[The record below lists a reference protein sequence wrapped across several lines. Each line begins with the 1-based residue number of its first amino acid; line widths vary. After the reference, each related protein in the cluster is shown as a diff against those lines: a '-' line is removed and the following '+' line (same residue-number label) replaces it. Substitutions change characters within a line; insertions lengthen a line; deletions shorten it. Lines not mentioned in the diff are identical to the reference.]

1 MKNSFKNLVKSRFPY
16 LIQGKLLLAVS
27 GGVDSVVLAHLCKAS
42 HLEFSMAHC
51 NFNLRGEES
60 DADEAFVTDLADL
73 LDVEVFTESF
83 DTQKYAK
90 DHGLSIQMA
99 ARELRYGWFEE
110 LSKAF
115 HFEYILT
122 AHHANDNLETFLINL
137 VRGTGLEGFT
147 GIQAEN
153 NRIIRPLLEF
163 SRKEI
168 EDYAVEH
175 KISWREDSSNASSK
189 YIRNKIRH
197 EVVPVLEE
205 LNPQLLQGFAQT
217 EAHLQEN
224 QDLID
229 DYVSLLYPKV
239 VTKDQYGYNLD
250 VNFLKKLPHPKAVL
264 YQLLKSFGFTE
275 WNDVYNLLEAQT
287 GKFVFS
293 GTHRL
298 IKDRDRLILTELRPE
313 NNHSTYRIEEGEE
326 LVMLPPGTFH
336 LEEVEAIQEKHE
348 NCIYVAKEKLEFP
361 LILRKW
367 KKGDSFYPFGMKGK
381 KKLSDFYK
389 DKKLSLPEKENSWLL
404 CSGGKIVWA
413 VNQRAD
419 DRFAVTAPDQKILK
433 ITCNQ

>member
-1 MKNSFKNLVKSRFPY
+1 MENSFKNLVKSRFPY

-27 GGVDSVVLAHLCKAS
+27 GGVDSVVLSHLCKAA

-51 NFNLRGEES
+51 NFNLRGDES
-60 DADEAFVTDLADL
+60 DGDEAFVTDLADL
-73 LDVEVFTESF
+73 LEVEVFTESF
-83 DTQKYAK
+83 DTEKYAK

-115 HFEYILT
+115 HFDYILT

-147 GIQAEN
+147 GIKAEN
-153 NRIIRPLLEF
+153 NQIIRPLLEF

-168 EDYAVEH
+168 EDYAIGH

-189 YIRNKIRH
+189 YIRNRIRH
-197 EVVPVLEE
+197 DVIPVLEE

-250 VNFLKKLPHPKAVL
+250 VSFLKKLPHPKAVL

-336 LEEVEAIQEKHE
+336 LEEVKEIKEKHQH
-348 NCIYVAKEKLEFP
+348 CIYVAKEKLEFP

-419 DRFAVTAPDQKILK
+419 DRFAVTSPDQKILK